1 MCLRNIWM
9 PSKRKSKKMPKWW
22 KTEEDPATL
31 PRQWPRKPDKNR
43 LWEKHCQIIQDLPPI
58 FWNLPTG
65 MERWGANMR
74 RGMRCW
80 LWKYPHHFLVKA
92 VDRDGPGLQPHP
104 DPLKVNSCYNHNKGY
119 AGMLLTALGF
129 YTFAGPWVISVS
141 LGITRARA
149 MLNYFDH

>member
-1 MCLRNIWM
+1 MQVFSDCSWRAFLVLLTFW
-9 PSKRKSKKMPKWW
+9 PFDFWLSKQDIYDSIIDGNVLYVIYECPQRKLKKMPKWW
-22 KTEEDPATL
+22 KTEEDPAIL
-31 PRQWPRKPDKNR
+31 PRQWPRKLDKNR

-80 LWKYPHHFLVKA
+80 LWNYPHHFLVKA

-104 DPLKVNSCYNHNKGY
+104 DPLKVNSCYNY
-119 AGMLLTALGF
+119 ST
-129 YTFAGPWVISVS
+129 
-141 LGITRARA
+141 
-149 MLNYFDH
+149 D

>member
-1 MCLRNIWM
+1 MKRSIVVGKLNFKSFKFERNMPSNILRINKKCLKMCLSNIWM
-9 PSKRKSKKMPKWW
+9 PSKRKSRKMPKWW
-22 KTEEDPATL
+22 KTEEDPAIL

-65 MERWGANMR
+65 MGRWGANMR

-104 DPLKVNSCYNHNKGY
+104 DPLKVNPCYNY
-119 AGMLLTALGF
+119 
-129 YTFAGPWVISVS
+129 
-141 LGITRARA
+141 ITG
-149 MLNYFDH
+149 